1 LGRVRGCG
9 RLALN
14 GMMRELV
21 EGRHVVEHGLLFDFK
36 AAGCQ

>member
-1 LGRVRGCG
+1 
-9 RLALN
+9 
-14 GMMRELV
+14 MMRELV